1 MVSPFSRCYQF
12 SRSMGESLG
21 RGITGNLERAQR
33 AFTLRRLEALAAA
46 ILLLMAVNL
55 VSVTARKSITA
66 DEVVLIPSAYYA
78 LVTNDVQL
86 IPQHPPLC
94 KLLAG
99 LPLLFIQPNE
109 LSPAQIAPSA
119 SPPEAEWAYIM
130 RLWQDNRAQFEAIC
144 FWSRVP
150 MIALTLTLGILLF
163 VFARELF
170 GDRAALLALLLFA
183 LEPTVLAH
191 GRVVQTDIPAAF
203 GFLLS
208 VFALYHYLR
217 GPTGK
222 RALGLGA
229 AAGVA
234 MLAKYSMVVLGPAL
248 LLVFLILLWRHK
260 DRRPVVGHAL
270 LAMLALILVINAG
283 YFFHHRPF
291 TAVDA
296 QWIANSF
303 PASGEL
309 VSASVRALRLILPTD
324 FVMGIFWQ
332 LHHSHEGHPAGLLGM
347 YSSHGWWYYFPVAF
361 ALKATIPFLLLSI
374 AALVWSVNK
383 VIRGKEWRLLAL
395 LVPFAFYTVLLMA
408 SPLNI
413 GVRYYLPGYV
423 FLLILSGAL
432 LDALFSR
439 ARSKAARIAS
449 VAAALLAL
457 AGISFEAWRI
467 YPNYMSYLNQ
477 FASARPH
484 WWYLSDSNVEW
495 GDDSR
500 ALAVYLRT
508 RGETRVRAMLLGGFA
523 TLDAYGVNYQDA
535 LAPTTEPPPRYTA
548 LGASFLNGSTVP
560 FYEVQGKRVSDEVR
574 VNTFRSFRRRAPE
587 AVIGN
592 SIYVYRN
599 YD

>member
-12 SRSMGESLG
+12 TRSMAESLE
-21 RGITGNLERAQR
+21 RGMTGNLDRA
-33 AFTLRRLEALAAA
+33 RRFLTHRRVEVLAAV

-55 VSVTARKSITA
+55 VTVTARKSITA

-86 IPQHPPLC
+86 IPQHPPLS

-109 LSPAQIAPSA
+109 LPPAQIDPAARPV
-119 SPPEAEWAYIM
+119 EIEWAYIM
-130 RLWQDNRAQFEAIC
+130 RFWQDNRVNFEAIC

-150 MIALTLTLGILLF
+150 MIALTLALGLLLLG
-163 VFARELF
+163 FARELF
-170 GDRAALLALLLFA
+170 GDRAALLALFLFA

-208 VFALYHYLR
+208 VYTIYRYLR
-217 GPTGK
+217 GPTWQ
-222 RALGLGA
+222 RALAIGGA
-229 AAGVA
+229 AGLA
-234 MLAKYSMVVLGPAL
+234 MLAKYSMVVLGPILLAL
-248 LLVFLILLWRHK
+248 FLVLLWRQK

-270 LAMLALILVINAG
+270 LAMLALILTINAG

-291 TAVDA
+291 TPADA
-296 QWIANSF
+296 QWIANCF
-303 PASGEL
+303 PASSAL
-309 VSASVRALRLILPTD
+309 VSASVRTLRLLLPTD
-324 FVMGIFWQ
+324 FVMGIYWQ
-332 LHHSHEGHPAGLLGM
+332 LQHSHEGHPAGLLGM

-361 ALKATIPFLLLSI
+361 ALKTTIPFLFLSL
-374 AALVWSVNK
+374 ASLVWSFSRL
-383 VIRGKEWRLLAL
+383 IRGKERPLLVL
-395 LVPFAFYTVLLMA
+395 LVPFVFYTALLMA

-413 GVRYYLPGYV
+413 GVRYYLPAYV
-423 FLLILSGAL
+423 FLFILSGAL
-432 LDALFSR
+432 LDKLFR
-439 ARSKAARIAS
+439 AKAGRIAA
-449 VAAALLAL
+449 VTTAVLAL
-457 AGISFEAWRI
+457 AWTSFEALRI
-467 YPNYMSYLNQ
+467 YPNYMPYLNQ
-477 FASARPH
+477 LGSGRPH

-495 GDDSR
+495 GDDAR
-500 ALAVYLRT
+500 ELAAYLRA

-523 TLDAYGVNYQDA
+523 TLDFYGVNYQDA
-535 LAPTTEPPPRYTA
+535 LAASTEPPPRYTA
-548 LGASFLNGSTVP
+548 LGASFLNGSTAP
-560 FYEVQGKRVSDEVR
+560 FYEVQGQRVSDKVR